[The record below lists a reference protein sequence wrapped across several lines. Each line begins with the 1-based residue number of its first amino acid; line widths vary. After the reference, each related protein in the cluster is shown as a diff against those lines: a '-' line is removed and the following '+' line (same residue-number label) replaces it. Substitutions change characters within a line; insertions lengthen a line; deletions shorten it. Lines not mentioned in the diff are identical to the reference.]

1 MYRTCNRTSID
12 TALHH
17 ERHDTE
23 CTHGKYLCVLMIV
36 AFFRVR
42 SGPKNSCPRTG
53 IITRHH
59 RTLHLDP
66 GVGQTEDKS
75 LRLYDQE
82 RGEKADNGD

>member
-36 AFFRVR
+36 AS
-42 SGPKNSCPRTG
+42 SGFAQVQKTAARELAS
-53 IITRHH
+53 
-59 RTLHLDP
+59 
-66 GVGQTEDKS
+66 
-75 LRLYDQE
+75 
-82 RGEKADNGD
+82 